1 MSDAEADQEIVTIIS
16 TTSKGG
22 RSLFETEEPVTGANV
37 DEYNSDPDVTEEAER
52 ELRELGFRILDVG
65 PATISVGGSAEQF
78 QDIFGVALE
87 GKKKEVFDGE
97 EAEYFDVE
105 EDGEEMAGAL
115 GDWAE
120 GVTPVVPPEFHTESP
135 LSPIAE
141 PHSDAYHYFTVPDE
155 VATILRAT
163 RVHRN
168 GITGS
173 KVEVAMP
180 DTGFYEHEFYERRGY
195 RTRSTILGPGA
206 SNPSQDNYGHGTG
219 EAANIFAAAPDAQL
233 IPVKMG
239 NDAVGA
245 FNKACNQS
253 PDIITNSWGWSV
265 DSPGTSWSDIRNRSR
280 SLYNTLKAMEAAI
293 ANAVNNG
300 IVVCFSAGNGPGGYG
315 FPASHPDVIA
325 VGGVHVNYP
334 DLDLE
339 ASSYAASFD
348 SSLYSGRQV
357 PDLCGMVGDDVSSL
371 PAPLLM
377 LPVPPGSRLDTSS
390 TGAADDSWGLF
401 SGTSAA
407 APQVAG
413 VVALML
419 EKNNSLSPSDVKK
432 KLVNQAAK
440 DVTKGQSA
448 MGDSAGP
455 GDDAATGAGMV
466 DAKWAWVVSM
476 GDTMAR
482 FFEATPERRERL
494 IEEDAVPEID
504 GEFVEDMMQTLRSRS

>member
-1 MSDAEADQEIVTIIS
+1 VLLRGKWPRWVRVSGES
-16 TTSKGG
+16 PRRYCRGG
-22 RSLFETEEPVTGANV
+22 RP
-37 DEYNSDPDVTEEAER
+37 
-52 ELRELGFRILDVG
+52 
-65 PATISVGGSAEQF
+65 
-78 QDIFGVALE
+78 
-87 GKKKEVFDGE
+87 
-97 EAEYFDVE
+97 
-105 EDGEEMAGAL
+105 
-115 GDWAE
+115 
-120 GVTPVVPPEFHTESP
+120 
-135 LSPIAE
+135 
-141 PHSDAYHYFTVPDE
+141 
-155 VATILRAT
+155 
-163 RVHRN
+163 
-168 GITGS
+168 
-173 KVEVAMP
+173 
-180 DTGFYEHEFYERRGY
+180 
-195 RTRSTILGPGA
+195 
-206 SNPSQDNYGHGTG
+206 
-219 EAANIFAAAPDAQL
+219 
-233 IPVKMG
+233 
-239 NDAVGA
+239 
-245 FNKACNQS
+245 
-253 PDIITNSWGWSV
+253 
-265 DSPGTSWSDIRNRSR
+265 
-280 SLYNTLKAMEAAI
+280 
-293 ANAVNNG
+293 
-300 IVVCFSAGNGPGGYG
+300 
-315 FPASHPDVIA
+315 
-325 VGGVHVNYP
+325 
-334 DLDLE
+334 DLE